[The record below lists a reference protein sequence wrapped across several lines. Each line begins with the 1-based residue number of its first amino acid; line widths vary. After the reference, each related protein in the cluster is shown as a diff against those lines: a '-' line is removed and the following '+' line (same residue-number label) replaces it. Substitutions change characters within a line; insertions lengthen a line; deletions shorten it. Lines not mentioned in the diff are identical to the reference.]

1 MNQPT
6 NRPLP
11 KMAGVCGWPI
21 HHSLSPI
28 LHSFWLRK
36 MGIGGA
42 YVPFAVRP
50 DEAVYAFRSLKRTSI
65 SGVNV
70 TFPLKQLAYRAADV
84 ATADAQKL
92 GVSNCLYKRDG
103 KLIAHNTDMEGF
115 AAPLLKIMSPSQI
128 ATTPAIVYGTGGASR
143 AIIGALL
150 ALGCPEIRLCGRTDI
165 RAEAVVKDV
174 GVPSLYAVP
183 WTGRSEAMSG
193 AGLIVNAS
201 AAGMKG
207 NSKLDID
214 LSYAD
219 DNAVVYD
226 LIYTP
231 LETPL
236 IKDARA
242 RALQTLGGLSML
254 IEQARPSFRLFY
266 GQTPPAEFD
275 PKELLIKELNT

>member
-1 MNQPT
+1 MS
-6 NRPLP
+6 RPIP

-21 HHSLSPI
+21 HHSLSPL
-28 LHSFWLRK
+28 LHSYWLK
-36 MGIGGA
+36 EMGVLGA

-50 DEAVYAFRSLKRTSI
+50 DEAIYAFRSLKRTSI
-65 SGVNV
+65 TGVNV
-70 TFPLKQLAYRAADV
+70 TLPLKQLAFKAADV

-115 AAPLLKIMSPSQI
+115 AAPLLKVMGPDIL
-128 ATTPAIVYGTGGASR
+128 ARTPAIVYGTGGASR
-143 AIIGALL
+143 AVVGALL

-165 RAEAVVKDV
+165 RAEAMVKDI

-183 WTGRSEAMSG
+183 WESRSKAMIG

-207 NSKLDID
+207 YPALDVD
-214 LSYAD
+214 LAYA
-219 DNAVVYD
+219 NAETVVYD

-231 LETPL
+231 LKTPL
-236 IKDARA
+236 MKTAESRD
-242 RALQTLGGLSML
+242 LQTLGGLSML
-254 IEQARPSFRLFY
+254 IEQARPSFRLFF
-266 GQTPPAEFD
+266 GQTPPADLD
-275 PKELLIKELNT
+275 PSELLIKELLR

>member
-1 MNQPT
+1 MS
-6 NRPLP
+6 RPIP

-21 HHSLSPI
+21 HHSLSPL
-28 LHSFWLRK
+28 LHSYWLK
-36 MGIGGA
+36 EMKIAGA
-42 YVPFAVRP
+42 YVHFAVRP
-50 DEAVYAFRSLKRTSI
+50 DEAIYAFRSLKRTSI
-65 SGVNV
+65 EGVNV
-70 TFPLKQLAYRAADV
+70 TLPLKQLAFRAADV

-115 AAPLLKIMSPSQI
+115 AAPLLKAMGPSVI
-128 ATTPAIVYGTGGASR
+128 ARTPAIVYGTGGASR
-143 AIIGALL
+143 AVVGALL

-165 RAEAVVKDV
+165 RAEALVKEV

-183 WTGRSEAMSG
+183 WQSRSPAMKG
-193 AGLIVNAS
+193 AGLIINAS

-207 NSKLDID
+207 RPALDID
-214 LSYAD
+214 LSHASD
-219 DNAVVYD
+219 GAVVYD

-236 IKDARA
+236 IKA
-242 RALQTLGGLSML
+242 ALERELLTLGGLSML

-266 GQTPPAEFD
+266 GVAPPAELD
-275 PKELLIKELNT
+275 PAPLLIKELIK

>member
-1 MNQPT
+1 MS
-6 NRPLP
+6 RPIP

-21 HHSLSPI
+21 HHSLSPL
-28 LHSFWLRK
+28 LHSYWLK
-36 MGIGGA
+36 EMGVLGA

-50 DEAVYAFRSLKRTSI
+50 DEAIYAFRSLKRTSI
-65 SGVNV
+65 TGVNV
-70 TFPLKQLAYRAADV
+70 TLPLKQLAFKAADV

-115 AAPLLKIMSPSQI
+115 AAPLLKVLSPDI
-128 ATTPAIVYGTGGASR
+128 LARTPAIVYGTGGASR
-143 AIIGALL
+143 AVVGALL

-165 RAEAVVKDV
+165 RAEAMVKDI

-183 WTGRSEAMSG
+183 WESRSKAMIG

-207 NSKLDID
+207 YSALDVD
-214 LSYAD
+214 LAYAS
-219 DNAVVYD
+219 AETVVYD

-231 LETPL
+231 LKTPL
-236 IKDARA
+236 MKTAESRD
-242 RALQTLGGLSML
+242 LQTLGGLSML
-254 IEQARPSFRLFY
+254 IEQARPSFRLFF
-266 GQTPPAEFD
+266 GQTPPAELD
-275 PKELLIKELNT
+275 PSELLIKELLR

>member
-1 MNQPT
+1 MS
-6 NRPLP
+6 RPIP

-28 LHSFWLRK
+28 LHSYWLK
-36 MGIGGA
+36 EMGITGA
-42 YVPFAVRP
+42 YVHFAVRP

-65 SGVNV
+65 TGVNV
-70 TFPLKQLAYRAADV
+70 TLPLKNLAFRAADV

-115 AAPLLKIMSPSQI
+115 AAPLLQAMGPDII
-128 ATTPAIVYGTGGASR
+128 ARTPAIIYGTGGASR
-143 AIIGALL
+143 AVVGALL

-165 RAEAVVKDV
+165 RAEAMVKEI

-183 WTGRSEAMSG
+183 WENRLAAMSG

-207 NSKLDID
+207 YPALDID
-214 LSYAD
+214 VSQASD
-219 DNAVVYD
+219 GAVVYD

-231 LETPL
+231 LDTPL
-236 IKDARA
+236 IKAARKKG
-242 RALQTLGGLSML
+242 LQTLGGLAML
-254 IEQARPSFRLFY
+254 IEQARPSFRLFF
-266 GQTPPAEFD
+266 GETPPPELD
-275 PKELLIKELNT
+275 PSALLIKALSK